1 MKAKPKLNAEWHQQH
16 RMPKNPTEEQRIA
29 WHIEHAKHC
38 ACREMSEKLKAEIK
52 KRKLSIN

>member
-1 MKAKPKLNAEWHQQH
+1 MLTLKNKNHRQH

-38 ACREMSEKLKAEIK
+38 GCREILEKLKK
-52 KRKLSIN
+52 QKLSIN